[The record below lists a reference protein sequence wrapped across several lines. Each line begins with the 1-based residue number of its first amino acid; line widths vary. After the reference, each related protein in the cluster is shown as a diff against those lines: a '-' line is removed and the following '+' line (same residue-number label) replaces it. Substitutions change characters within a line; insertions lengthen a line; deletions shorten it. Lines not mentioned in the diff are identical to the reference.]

1 MRISWLVAQRELLER
16 IKTRS
21 FISMAI
27 VGPLL
32 VLLITYVLF
41 VLGGN
46 DKKQWKVLIA
56 DPANIM
62 EAKILANNNGAISY
76 DFADNYVQLEDF
88 EKGKRFQKYDVLLEV
103 NEKILINKT
112 AYLFYREKPNFS
124 VSMTMQFQLERR
136 LEEVLVD
143 RFTKMSV
150 QDYRKIKQPLSVG
163 FRNLYDPKNE
173 ATTMGA
179 WVGFF
184 FGAVILFFILLFGM
198 TILRSVSSEKSNRI
212 VEVLLASVKPRQLMF
227 GKIAGI
233 GIAAVLQLGI
243 WIAIISLGLFVMRE
257 TLFPDMLDASNWDM
271 GKMANEVN
279 NLTFQQQL
287 NRSTGYNSFVD
298 LIYERIQFDNM
309 MFYFILFLITGYIFY
324 GTFFAALGATS
335 GSENDGQQFIIPIVL
350 LLLLAVWG
358 GYYVLNNPESSLSFW
373 FAMFPFT
380 SPMVCM
386 VKLAQGYNPG
396 EGYQLF
402 VSFGILIISSL
413 LTLRIAGRLYTN
425 GILQFGHRLKISQF
439 VKWLRNG

>member
-1 MRISWLVAQRELLER
+1 MSISWLVAQRELLER

-46 DKKQWKVLIA
+46 DKARWKVLIA

-62 EAKILANNNGAISY
+62 DTKMLANNNGTITY
-76 DFADNYVQLEDF
+76 DFADDYIQLKDF
-88 EKGKRFQKYDVLLEV
+88 ETGKRYQKYDVLLEV
-103 NEKILINKT
+103 NEKILINKS

-124 VSMTMQFQLERR
+124 VSMTLQFHLERR
-136 LEEVLVD
+136 LEEVLVE
-143 RFTKMSV
+143 RFTKMTV
-150 QDYRKIKQPLSVG
+150 QDYRKIKQPISVG
-163 FRNLYDPKNE
+163 FRNIYDPKNE
-173 ATTMGA
+173 STTMGS

-233 GIAAVLQLGI
+233 GLA
-243 WIAIISLGLFVMRE
+243 AIIQLVLWIVIVAFGLYVIRE
-257 TLFPDMLDASNWDM
+257 TLFPDIMDASKWDVA
-271 GKMANEVN
+271 KMANEMKN
-279 NLTFQQQL
+279 MTFQQHL
-287 NRSTGYNSFVD
+287 TRSSGYNSFVE

-309 MFYFILFLITGYIFY
+309 LFYFLLFLVAGYIFY

-335 GSENDGQQFIIPIVL
+335 GSENDGQQFVIPIVL
-350 LLLLAVWG
+350 LLLLAAWA
-358 GYYVLNNPESSLSFW
+358 GYYVLNNPESGLSYLFSLL
-373 FAMFPFT
+373 PFT

-402 VSFGILIISSL
+402 VSFGILVISSL

-425 GILQFGHRLKISQF
+425 GILQFGHRLRISQF

>member
-1 MRISWLVAQRELLER
+1 MSISWLVAQRELLER

-46 DKKQWKVLIA
+46 DKARWKVLIA

-62 EAKILANNNGAISY
+62 DTKMLANKNGTITY
-76 DFADNYVQLEDF
+76 DFADDYIQLKDF
-88 EKGKRFQKYDVLLEV
+88 ETGKRYQKYDVLLEV
-103 NEKILINKT
+103 NEKILINKS

-124 VSMTMQFQLERR
+124 VSMTLQFHLERR
-136 LEEVLVD
+136 LEEVLVE
-143 RFTKMSV
+143 RFTKMTV
-150 QDYRKIKQPLSVG
+150 QEYRKIKQPISLG
-163 FRNLYDPKNE
+163 FRNIYDPKNE
-173 ATTMGA
+173 STTMGS

-184 FGAVILFFILLFGM
+184 FGALILFFILLFGM

-233 GIAAVLQLGI
+233 GLA
-243 WIAIISLGLFVMRE
+243 AIIQLVLWVLIVALGLYVMRE
-257 TLFPDMLDASNWDM
+257 TLFPDIMDTSKWDVA
-271 GKMANEVN
+271 KMANEMKN
-279 NLTFQQQL
+279 MTFQQHFT
-287 NRSTGYNSFVD
+287 RSSGYNSFVE

-309 MFYFILFLITGYIFY
+309 LFYFLLFLVAGYIFY

-350 LLLLAVWG
+350 LLLIAVYA
-358 GYYVLNNPESSLSFW
+358 GYYSLSNPESSMTFVFSL
-373 FAMFPFT
+373 MPFT

-402 VSFGILIISSL
+402 VSFGILVISSL

-425 GILQFGHRLKISQF
+425 GILQFGHRLRISQF

>member
-32 VLLITYVLF
+32 VLLVTYLLF

-46 DKKQWKVLIA
+46 DKAKWKVLIA

-62 EAKILANNNGAISY
+62 ETKILANNNGAISY
-76 DFADNYVQLEDF
+76 DFANDYVQLEDF

-103 NEKILINKT
+103 NEKILNNKT
-112 AYLFYREKPNFS
+112 AYLFYREKPNMS

-136 LEEVLVD
+136 LEEVLVE
-143 RFTKMSV
+143 RFTKMTV
-150 QDYRKIKQPLSVG
+150 KEYRSIKQPLSVG

-173 ATTMGA
+173 STTMGS

-233 GIAAVLQLGI
+233 GIAAIIQLGL
-243 WIAIISLGLFVMRE
+243 WILIISLGLYVMRE
-257 TLFPDMLDASNWDM
+257 TLFPDMLDASKWDVA
-271 GKMANEVN
+271 KMANEVN
-279 NLTFQQQL
+279 NMTFQQQL
-287 NRSTGYNSFVD
+287 TRSTGYNSFVE
-298 LIYERIQFDNM
+298 LIYERIQFDSM
-309 MFYFILFLITGYIFY
+309 LFYFLLFLVAGYIFY

-350 LLLLAVWG
+350 LLLIAVWA
-358 GYYVLNNPESSLSFW
+358 GYFVLNNPESGLSFW
-373 FAMFPFT
+373 LSMLPFT

-402 VSFGILIISSL
+402 VSFGILVISSL

-425 GILQFGHRLKISQF
+425 GILQFGHRLRITQF

>member
-1 MRISWLVAQRELLER
+1 MIVSWLVAKRELLER

-21 FISMAI
+21 FITMAI
-27 VGPLL
+27 IGPVL
-32 VLLITYVLF
+32 VLLITYALF
-41 VLGGN
+41 VFGGN
-46 DKKQWKVLIA
+46 DKAKWKVLIA

-62 EAKILANNNGAISY
+62 DTRILADNSKSISY
-76 DFADNYVQLEDF
+76 DFADDYIQLEDF
-88 EKGKRFQKYDVLLEV
+88 EKGKRYQKYDILIEV
-103 NEKILINKT
+103 NEKILINKS

-143 RFTKMSV
+143 RFTKMTV
-150 QDYRKIKQPLSVG
+150 QDYRKIKQPISLG
-163 FRNLYDPKNE
+163 FRNIYDPKNE
-173 ATTMGA
+173 SSTMGS

-233 GIAAVLQLGI
+233 GIAAIIQLAF
-243 WIAIISLGLFVMRE
+243 WIAIIAFGLFVMRE
-257 TLFPDMLDASNWDM
+257 TLFPDILDTSKWDV
-271 GKMANEVN
+271 GKMATEVKG
-279 NLTFQQQL
+279 LTFQQQL
-287 NRSTGYNSFVD
+287 SRSTGYNSFVE
-298 LIYERIQFDNM
+298 LIYDRIQFDNM
-309 MFYFILFLITGYIFY
+309 LFYFLLFLIAGYIFY

-335 GSENDGQQFIIPIVL
+335 GSENDGQQFIVPIVFL
-350 LLLLAVWG
+350 LMVAMYAGFYTLS
-358 GYYVLNNPESSLSFW
+358 NPESGLSYLFSLL
-373 FAMFPFT
+373 PFT

-396 EGYQLF
+396 EGYLLF
-402 VSFGILIISSL
+402 VSFGILVISSL
-413 LTLRIAGRLYTN
+413 FTLRIAGRLYTN
-425 GILQFGHRLKISQF
+425 GILQFGHRLRLAQF